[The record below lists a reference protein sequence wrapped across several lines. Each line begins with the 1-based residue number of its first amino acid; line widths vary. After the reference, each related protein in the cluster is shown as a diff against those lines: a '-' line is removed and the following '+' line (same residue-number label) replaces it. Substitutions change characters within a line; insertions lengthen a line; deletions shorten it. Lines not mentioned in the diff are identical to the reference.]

1 MKPFIR
7 WGSSFFLIALLSFSV
22 AQGIGSTAKDFSL
35 LNETGDVVKL
45 SDFSGTPLILNFW
58 ATWCAPCI
66 EELPFFEQVH
76 DEINASSAE
85 DESALNVL
93 LVNNNESAEKA
104 AAFLRDELGIG
115 LPVALDASKEQLG
128 AFRDE
133 GVTLDNTL
141 RVIRDYRVRGMPTT
155 FFIDADGVIQ
165 GVKIGFLLPSEM
177 PDLLASIGLE
187 WQP

>member
-1 MKPFIR
+1 
-7 WGSSFFLIALLSFSV
+7 V
-22 AQGIGSTAKDFSL
+22 AQGIGSSAKDFNL
-35 LNETGDVVKL
+35 LDENGELIRL
-45 SDFSGTPLILNFW
+45 SDFAGTPLILNFW

-66 EELPFFEQVH
+66 EELPFFEQIH
-76 DEINASSAE
+76 DDVNVESE
-85 DESALNVL
+85 EGESALNVL

-104 AAFLRDELGIG
+104 SAFLRDDLEIN
-115 LPVALDASKEQLG
+115 LPVALDATKEQLG
-128 AFRDE
+128 SFRDE

-141 RVIRDYRVRGMPTT
+141 RVLKDYRVRGMPTT
-155 FFIDADGVIQ
+155 FFIDADGIIQ